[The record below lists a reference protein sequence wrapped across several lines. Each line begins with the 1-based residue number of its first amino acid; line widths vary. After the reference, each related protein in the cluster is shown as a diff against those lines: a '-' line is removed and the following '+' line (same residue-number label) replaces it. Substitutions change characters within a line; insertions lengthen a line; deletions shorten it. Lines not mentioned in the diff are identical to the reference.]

1 MSAGRAM
8 AAARAQLLTLERD
21 RQIRK
26 DHGRDRFWKAGL
38 LYVNR
43 GDPALVVAARFGA
56 GWTVNLANPAAWLV
70 IAALIAAPAGLAAIL
85 AALGNAPG

>member
-1 MSAGRAM
+1 
-8 AAARAQLLTLERD
+8 LP
-21 RQIRK
+21 
-26 DHGRDRFWKAGL
+26 WKAGL

-70 IAALIAAPAGLAAIL
+70 LATLIAAPAGLAAIL
-85 AALGNAPG
+85 TALGHAPG